1 MTNATERR
9 TDGYSVEEVIDVVRS
24 LAHSQ
29 GFYGRLLEQI
39 LYLQEYELDTFDEF
53 KRIVEEQHFKD
64 PVDVVLFFEQ

>member
-53 KRIVEEQHFKD
+53 KRIAEEQHFKD

>member
-1 MTNATERR
+1 MTNTTERR

-24 LAHSQ
+24 LAQSQ
-29 GFYGRLLEQI
+29 GSYGRLLEQI
-39 LYLQEYELDTFDEF
+39 LYFQVYEPDTFDEF

>member
-1 MTNATERR
+1 MANATEKR

>member
-1 MTNATERR
+1 MANATERR

-24 LAHSQ
+24 LSHSQ

-39 LYLQEYELDTFDEF
+39 LYSQEYEPDTFDEF

-64 PVDVVLFFEQ
+64 PVDIVLFFEQ

>member
-1 MTNATERR
+1 MANATERR
-9 TDGYSVEEVIDVVRS
+9 TDGYSVGEVIDVIRS

-39 LYLQEYELDTFDEF
+39 LYFQEYELDTFDEF